1 MIMTITSPLLEKKE
15 MVAMVMSLTHLD
27 KEEMVIITIAMLL
40 LEE

>member
-15 MVAMVMSLTHLD
+15 IVAMVMPFTHSD
-27 KEEMVIITIAMLL
+27 REETVIVTIARLL